1 MLSLHTIIANI
12 AISRD
17 LALATIAALPISNV
31 LSYSYDLIVIFHVV
45 IISSTFSTVCFP
57 PAAQLEDTL
66 EREKKH
72 RSDVEKAKRKVEND
86 LKMTQENVEEL
97 ERIRHDL
104 EETLRRSVSACMGCC
119 AVHSIQRN
127 CDILNK

>member
-1 MLSLHTIIANI
+1 MKRRRN
-12 AISRD
+12 
-17 LALATIAALPISNV
+17 
-31 LSYSYDLIVIFHVV
+31 DLISFFNVV
-45 IISSTFSTVCFP
+45 IISSTFSTVCFL

-104 EETLRRSVSACMGCC
+104 EETLRRSVCGLL
-119 AVHSIQRN
+119 HPIQRN